1 MDAHFEGVAMAGLCA
16 AVPANVEEVGASDY
30 ETPESR
36 RRFSAATGVQRRRI
50 CPPDLFFSDLALA
63 AADRLLADLRW
74 KKEEVSALV
83 LITQSGDALF
93 PSTACILQ
101 HRLGLSTDCAA
112 FDINLG
118 CSGFPYGVF
127 VAGRLLGPE
136 IGCKALLIVGDAA
149 GKPNPASPQPPLFGD
164 AAVATAL
171 ERRAG
176 APTMDFSLHTDGAG
190 WDVIMERKPGGKP
203 GLEKS
208 VFAAVSDAGGRMH
221 INTQYRMRGEDV
233 FNFTVRVVP
242 DAVRRAMSQ
251 RGWSQDS
258 VDAFVFHQASRLI
271 NETLRKSLS
280 LDPAKT
286 PSTLADFGNTS
297 SATIPLTMVDQLG
310 SRLRGETMRLLLCG
324 FGVGLSWGTMTCEL
338 GPLVCPPI
346 VEV

>member
-1 MDAHFEGVAMAGLCA
+1 MDAQLEGVAMAGLCA

-50 CPPDLFFSDLALA
+50 CPPDLFFSDLAFA
-63 AADRLLADLRW
+63 AADRLLADLCW
-74 KKEEVSALV
+74 KKEEISALV
-83 LITQSGDALF
+83 VITQSGDVAF

-101 HRLGLSTDCAA
+101 HRLGFSTECAS

-118 CSGFPYGVF
+118 CSGFPYGMF
-127 VAGRLLGPE
+127 VAGRLVGPE
-136 IGCKALLIVGDAA
+136 SGSKVLLIIGDAA
-149 GKPNPASPQPPLFGD
+149 GKPNPAAPQPPLFGD
-164 AAVATAL
+164 AAVAVAL

-176 APTMDFSLHTDGAG
+176 APTMMFSLHTDGKG
-190 WDVIMERKPGGKP
+190 WDFIMERKPGGKP
-203 GLEKS
+203 GLDES
-208 VFAAVSDAGGRMH
+208 AFVTATDSSGRVH
-221 INTQYRMRGEDV
+221 VDTQYRMSGEDV
-233 FNFTVRVVP
+233 FNFAARVVP
-242 DAVRRAMSQ
+242 GALRGALTD
-251 RGWSQDS
+251 RGWSADS
-258 VDAFVFHQASRLI
+258 VDAVVFHQASRLI
-271 NETLRKSLS
+271 NETLRRSLS
-280 LDPAKT
+280 LDPQKT
-286 PSTLADFGNTS
+286 PSTLAEFGNTS